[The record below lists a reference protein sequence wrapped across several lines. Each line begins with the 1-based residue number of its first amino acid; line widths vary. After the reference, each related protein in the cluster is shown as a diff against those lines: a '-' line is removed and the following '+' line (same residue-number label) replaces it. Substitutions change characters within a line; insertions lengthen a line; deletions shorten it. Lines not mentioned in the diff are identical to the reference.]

1 MNSKA
6 VLASSAVS
14 CDFSWPR
21 SHASIHTSLQ
31 VRSPAQVLLREE
43 TAMKVLH
50 IITSLDQGGAE
61 AVLCRL
67 VAQKTEGV
75 EYSVISLKGEGFYS
89 ATLEAHGISPYY
101 FQFARF
107 FQLASLFEFVRL
119 VRLIARLAPDVV
131 QTWLYHA
138 DLIGGLA
145 ARLAGCRRVVWG
157 IRSCNLSPELISR
170 FTLVVAWMCAR
181 LSGLVPAAIACCSVQ
196 AAKEH
201 KAVGYSASKFCVIP
215 NGYDLALLLPDP
227 ALRQQVRTEWGVA
240 DGEVLL
246 GCVARWDPYKDHDNL
261 LQALSIAAN
270 AGTPVRCVLIGG
282 GMAQSNTVLMDLLA
296 KYNLTQSVLLAG
308 SRKDVPSV
316 MNALDVHVLPS
327 VSEAFPNVLAE
338 AMACGTPCISTDVGD
353 AALILGDTGW
363 VVPRRDPRALS
374 LAIADAVNCVKTGAF
389 VERQLASR
397 KRIVENFS
405 LEKMRLAY
413 VELWRSLSHG

>member
-1 MNSKA
+1 
-6 VLASSAVS
+6 
-14 CDFSWPR
+14 
-21 SHASIHTSLQ
+21 
-31 VRSPAQVLLREE
+31 
-43 TAMKVLH
+43 MKVLH

-67 VAQKTEGV
+67 VAAKSEGV
-75 EYSVISLKGEGFYS
+75 EHFVISLKGEGFYGP
-89 ATLEAHGISPYY
+89 TLEANGISAHY

-107 FQLASLFEFVRL
+107 FQLGSFFEFIRL

-157 IRSCNLSPELISR
+157 IRSCNLSPDLISR
-170 FTLVVAWMCAR
+170 FTLVVAWICAR
-181 LSGLVPAAIACCSVQ
+181 LSGSVPAAIACCSRE
-196 AAKEH
+196 AAREH
-201 KAVGYSASKFCVIP
+201 KAVGYSADKFCVIP
-215 NGYDLALLLPDP
+215 NGYDLGLFLPD
-227 ALRQQVRTEWGVA
+227 LVRRQQVRMAWAVA

-246 GCVARWDPYKDHDNL
+246 GCVARWDPYKDHGNL
-261 LQALSIAAN
+261 IEALSIV
-270 AGTPVRCVLIGG
+270 AGADRPVRCVLVGG
-282 GMAQSNTVLMDLLA
+282 GMAADNTALMDLLA
-296 KYNLTQSVLLAG
+296 KYNLTHSVLLAG
-308 SRKDVPSV
+308 SRKDVPAV

-363 VVPRRDPRALS
+363 VVPARNPQALS
-374 LAIADAVNCVKTGAF
+374 LAIAAAVNCVGTAAF
-389 VERQLASR
+389 AERQLAAR

-405 LEKMRLAY
+405 LEKMKQAY
-413 VELWRSLSHG
+413 VELWRSLSRG